1 MKEMA
6 SSPTLLQHIQDTKPQ
21 LASQFERLQ
30 DATITI
36 ADQVKTAG
44 LGNILGQAGHQNS
57 FGEDVQ
63 KLDEFS
69 HSLLTNTLLQ
79 DKNVSAVVSE
89 EREEPIYSDNKDG
102 NYNFFMD
109 PLDGSSNIDTN
120 CPIGTIFSIYD
131 KKGGLLQKG
140 KDQIAA
146 GYAMYGSSVM
156 FVYSTGN
163 GVNGFTLD
171 PTENQFFLTH
181 PDMKIPEKGDIYSIN
196 EGYADM
202 YDKNVHG
209 YLDHLKKE
217 RKSKGRFVG
226 SLVADAHRTFIK
238 GGIFLYPAYEKKPEG
253 KLRHT
258 LEVSPFAYLT
268 EQAGGKA
275 LIGNQRALDVLPTE
289 THKETPFVMGS
300 RENVAVYERFLSKP
314 DTSKANP

>member
-69 HSLLTNTLLQ
+69 HNLLTNTLLE
-79 DKNVSAVVSE
+79 DENVHAVISE
-89 EREEPIYSDNKDG
+89 EREDPIYSKKSKNG
-102 NYNFFMD
+102 EYIVFMD

-140 KDQIAA
+140 KDQLAA
-146 GYAMYGSSVM
+146 GYTMYGSSVM

-181 PDMKIPEKGDIYSIN
+181 PDIKIPEKGSIYSIN
-196 EGYADM
+196 EGYGEMFDQNTQ
-202 YDKNVHG
+202 D
-209 YLDHLKKE
+209 YLSHLKKE
-217 RKSKGRFVG
+217 KKSKARFVG

-238 GGIFLYPAYEKKPEG
+238 GGIFLYPAHEKEPAG

-258 LEVSPFAYLT
+258 LEVNPFAYLT

-275 LIGNQRALDVLPTE
+275 LAAGTQNPLDLQPQ
-289 THKETPFVMGS
+289 HIHDRSPFIMGS
-300 RENVAVYERFLSKP
+300 KENVAVYERFVAKP
-314 DTSKANP
+314 TI

>member
-1 MKEMA
+1 MKEMRQSA
-6 SSPTLLQHIQDTKPQ
+6 PTLLQHIQDTKPA
-21 LASQFERLQ
+21 LASQFEKLQ

-69 HSLLTNTLLQ
+69 HNLLTNTLLQ
-79 DKNVSAVVSE
+79 DERVAAVVSE
-89 EREEPIYSDNKDG
+89 ERAEPIYSQHRNGD
-102 NYNFFMD
+102 YIVYMD

-131 KKGGLLQKG
+131 AKKGLLQKG
-140 KDQIAA
+140 KDQLAA
-146 GYAMYGSSVM
+146 GYTMYGSSVM
-156 FVYSTGN
+156 FVYSSGN

-181 PDMKIPEKGDIYSIN
+181 PDIKIPEKGSIYSIN
-196 EGYADM
+196 EGYDEM
-202 YDKNVHG
+202 FDKNTQD
-209 YLDHLKKE
+209 YLDHLKAEK
-217 RKSKGRFVG
+217 KSKGRFVG

-238 GGIFLYPAYEKKPEG
+238 GGIFLYPAHEKEPQG
-253 KLRHT
+253 KLRLT
-258 LEVSPFAYLT
+258 LEVNPFAYLT

-275 LIGNQRALDVLPTE
+275 ITTTGQSPLEIQPQHIHDRS
-289 THKETPFVMGS
+289 PFIMGS
-300 RENVAVYERFLSKP
+300 RENVTIYEEFLK
-314 DTSKANP
+314 K